1 MDSLLD
7 LELLRTFVAV
17 AETGEIKLAAER
29 VYRSSGAVSMQ
40 MKKLQELAGC
50 ELLVRT
56 HRGVILTDAGK
67 VLLSRSQQMLA
78 LNNSTLA
85 ALSGK
90 DISGQLTFGI
100 PTDYAADFIHH
111 VMPLLQAKMPNLAAK
126 IVCDR
131 SRHLRKKRQAGTVDI
146 AIVAG
151 ESGIKDGIP
160 LWSESINWVKSPT
173 LALNPGQAVPIALF
187 DGDCLNRDLTL
198 ATLENT
204 NIHYDIV
211 FTSSVLDNIAEAV
224 YSGLAVSLLPE
235 SLSPNSLAQPFL
247 PSEPYH
253 DIFMLNER
261 LDFNLI
267 YSQELNKHTVDT
279 ISACFTQAHQQLQAK
294 SHSASLKALP

>member
-1 MDSLLD
+1 MDTLLD

-40 MKKLQELAGC
+40 MKKLQEIAGC
-50 ELLVRT
+50 ELLIRT

-100 PTDYAADFIHH
+100 PTDYAGDFIRH

-151 ESGIKDGIP
+151 ESGIKDGMP

-173 LALNPGQAVPIALF
+173 LTLRPGQAVPIALF

-198 ATLENT
+198 ATLENA

-211 FTSSVLDNIAEAV
+211 FSSSVLDNIAEAV
-224 YSGLAVSLLPE
+224 YCGLAVSLLPE
-235 SLSPNSLAQPFL
+235 SLSQNGLAQPFL
-247 PSEPYH
+247 PSDPYH
-253 DIFMLNER
+253 DIFTLNER
-261 LDFNLI
+261 LNFNLI
-267 YSQELNKHTVDT
+267 YSQELSKHTVDT
-279 ISACFTQAHQQLQAK
+279 ISACFTLAHQQLQVK
-294 SHSASLKALP
+294 SHNASLKALP